1 MTKQQFH
8 KRFAIVASAQEK
20 KDWFDAVRSNSPDA
34 QFIEHTVESN
44 WRKRKGG
51 SAYFVRGFRT
61 YELLAREGESM
72 TLLRGVWSPMLSKMV
87 SSKMDRACN
96 QSSASMYLLITP
108 FRAVPRDAALS
119 NQPLSDDAS
128 RLALLLQYI
137 RWSEGSYSAYNKIN
151 ELAGCNALIGESS
164 AGSEEAISGA
174 LTALLTKDDWRDY
187 FADCHR
193 YGFPSGAL
201 GEVVRKKELW
211 HAY

>member
-34 QFIEHTVESN
+34 QFIELTIESD

-61 YELLAREGESM
+61 YELTAREQDSL
-72 TLLRGVWSPMLSKMV
+72 TLLRSVWSPMLSKMV
-87 SSKMDRACN
+87 ASSYDRWCN
-96 QSSASMYLLITP
+96 ETDVTLRLMITP
-108 FRAVPRDAALS
+108 FKAVPQDTS
-119 NQPLSDDAS
+119 NQPLSDEES
-128 RLALLLQYI
+128 RLALLLKRV
-137 RWSEGSYSAYNKIN
+137 RWGGSYGAYNKVS
-151 ELAGCNALIGESS
+151 ELVGCNAMTGEMSS
-164 AGSEEAISGA
+164 GSGEAIADA
-174 LTALLTKDDWRDY
+174 LNALLTADDWREY

-211 HAY
+211 HVY

>member
-34 QFIEHTVESN
+34 QFIELTIESD

-61 YELLAREGESM
+61 YELIAREQDSL
-72 TLLRGVWSPMLSKMV
+72 TLLRSVWSPMLSKMV
-87 SSKMDRACN
+87 ASSYDRWCN
-96 QSSASMYLLITP
+96 ETDVTLRLMITP
-108 FRAVPRDAALS
+108 FKAVPQDTS
-119 NQPLSDDAS
+119 NQPLSDEES
-128 RLALLLQYI
+128 RLALLLKQVRHPNDSSLLKAYGQV
-137 RWSEGSYSAYNKIN
+137 SKLSDGPPSDPEGFAD
-151 ELAGCNALIGESS
+151 ALN
-164 AGSEEAISGA
+164 
-174 LTALLTKDDWRDY
+174 ALLTADDWREY

-211 HAY
+211 HVY